1 MRKSF
6 AAGSVQQKAISR
18 PASLLSLTGQ
28 VCLEGSASFFV
39 SYHGTMLKAAAREL
53 TTISSQ
59 FEQTLS
65 AFPDK
70 SAIFSG
76 GESLSFR
83 QLHVEAA
90 STAQALS
97 SLGIQ
102 AGDLVGICMQ
112 QNLDQVVAM
121 LGVLWANAIFVP
133 IHPVL
138 RAEQIGHM
146 MDDCDMKLLITDST
160 RITELRDAAHGRI
173 VVGHGPAEEEM
184 PSLKEL
190 RQKYQNAPVFFRAKP
205 EDIAGIIYSSGSTG
219 RPKGIMISHRN
230 LADGSRIVAS
240 YLGTKTTDRIAGVLS
255 LNFDHGLNQLWQTLY
270 TGASLYLHD
279 LIFPRDL
286 FRLLATQ
293 RITALPLMPVII
305 TRMFDPQ
312 LPGPD
317 ADLDFSALRYVSTT
331 GGPVTA
337 RMLDHLRKTFPGTD
351 IVLMYGLTEAFRS
364 SWLPPDQVAVRP
376 TSIGKAIPEVELY
389 ILDEKGRDCAPGVAG
404 QLVHRGGCVAKGY
417 WNAPE
422 ATAERFR
429 QIDRFPGETVVFS
442 GDLVRRDEEGYL
454 YFLGRMDS
462 MIKTYGFRVSPTEI
476 EDHVRRFDSVLDAVA
491 FGIDSPE
498 VGQDIAVIYTTTDQ
512 NPLASDALADHFRA
526 GMPHHMV
533 PRWFVHLEAFPA
545 TASGGKVDRVLACR
559 LSMEKLAALN
569 GGNHN
574 HDCT

>member
-1 MRKSF
+1 
-6 AAGSVQQKAISR
+6 
-18 PASLLSLTGQ
+18 
-28 VCLEGSASFFV
+28 
-39 SYHGTMLKAAAREL
+39 MLIAAATEL
-53 TTISSQ
+53 TTIAAQ

-65 AFPDK
+65 AVPDK
-70 SAIFSG
+70 AAVLSG
-76 GESLSFR
+76 SQSLTFR
-83 QLHVEAA
+83 QLHAEAIA
-90 STAQALS
+90 AAQALNQ
-97 SLGIQ
+97 LGVQ
-102 AGDLVGICMQ
+102 PGDRVGICMQ
-112 QNLDQVVAM
+112 KNVDQVVAI

-146 MDDCDMKLLITDST
+146 VDDCDMKLLITDST
-160 RITELRDAAHGRI
+160 RIAELRDAAHGRI
-173 VVGHGPAEEEM
+173 LIGHGPAEEGI
-184 PSLKEL
+184 PSLVEL
-190 RQKYQNAPVFFRAKP
+190 RREFQGSEAFFQGK
-205 EDIAGIIYSSGSTG
+205 AGDTAAIIYSSGSTG
-219 RPKGIMISHRN
+219 RPKGIVISHKN
-230 LADGSRIVAS
+230 LADGARIVAR
-240 YLGTKTTDRIAGVLS
+240 YLGTKATDRIAGVLS
-255 LNFDHGLNQLWQTLY
+255 LNFDHGLNQLWQSLHV
-270 TGASLYLHD
+270 GSSLYLHD
-279 LIFPRDL
+279 LMFPRDL
-286 FRLLATQ
+286 FRLIARERL
-293 RITALPLMPVII
+293 TALPVMPVII
-305 TRMFDPQ
+305 SRMFDPQ
-312 LPGPD
+312 FPGPD

-337 RMLDHLRKTFPGTD
+337 RMLDQLRKTFPGTD

-429 QIDRFPGETVVFS
+429 QIDRFPGETVVSS

-454 YFLGRMDS
+454 YFVGRMDS

-476 EDHVRRFDSVLDAVA
+476 EEHARRFDRLLDAVA
-491 FGIDSPE
+491 FGIDNPE
-498 VGQDIAVIYTTTDQ
+498 IGQDIAMIYTTTDQ

-569 GGNHN
+569 GGNH
-574 HDCT
+574 DCT

>member
-1 MRKSF
+1 
-6 AAGSVQQKAISR
+6 
-18 PASLLSLTGQ
+18 
-28 VCLEGSASFFV
+28 
-39 SYHGTMLKAAAREL
+39 MLKAAAREL
-53 TTISSQ
+53 TTIPAQ

-65 AFPDK
+65 ALPDK
-70 SAIFSG
+70 AAIFSG

-83 QLHVEAA
+83 QLHIEAA
-90 STAQALS
+90 SAAQALS
-97 SLGIQ
+97 SLGIL
-102 AGDLVGICMQ
+102 AGDRVGICMQ
-112 QNLDQVVAM
+112 KNLDQVVAM

-146 MDDCDMKLLITDST
+146 VDDCDMKLLITDST
-160 RITELRDAAHGRI
+160 RITELCDAAHGRI
-173 VVGHGPAEEEM
+173 VVGYGPAEEEM

-190 RQKYQNAPVFFRAKP
+190 RQKCQNAPAFFRAKP
-205 EDIAGIIYSSGSTG
+205 EDTAAIIYSSGSTG
-219 RPKGIMISHRN
+219 RPKGIVISHRN
-230 LADGSRIVAS
+230 LADGARIVSS
-240 YLGTKTTDRIAGVLS
+240 YLGTKATDRIAGVLS

-286 FRLLATQ
+286 FRLLARK

-331 GGPVTA
+331 GGPA
-337 RMLDHLRKTFPGTD
+337 SAKMLKQLQRTLPGAD

-364 SWLPPDQVAVRP
+364 SWLRPDQLSARP

-389 ILDEKGRDCAPGVAG
+389 VLDDQGQDCAPGVPG

-454 YFLGRMDS
+454 YFLARMDS
-462 MIKTYGFRVSPTEI
+462 MIKTHGFRVSPTEI
-476 EDHVRRFDSVLDAVA
+476 EERARRFDGISDAVA
-491 FGIDSPE
+491 FGIDNPE
-498 VGQDIAVIYTTTDQ
+498 IGQDISLIYTTIDRI
-512 NPLASDALADHFRA
+512 PVASDALTNHFRI
-526 GMPHHMV
+526 GMPHYMV
-533 PRWFVHLEAFPA
+533 PRWFIHMEAFPA
-545 TASGGKVDRVLACR
+545 TASGGKVDRVLASR
-559 LSMEKLAALN
+559 LSMEKLATLRSTGRAS
-569 GGNHN
+569 
-574 HDCT
+574 